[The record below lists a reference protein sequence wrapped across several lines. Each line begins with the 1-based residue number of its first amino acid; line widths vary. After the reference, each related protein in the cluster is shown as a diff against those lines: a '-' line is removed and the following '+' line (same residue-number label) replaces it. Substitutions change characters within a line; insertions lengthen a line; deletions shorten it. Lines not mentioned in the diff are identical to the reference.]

1 MTRPATNALVLDGQE
16 IKLRLLAERMQ
27 TRTPVHV
34 DWLRFTVLLRNA
46 ETPSAALLFG
56 PEPFNVW
63 EAAAHRVH
71 KLLAELPDADHW
83 AGAQAMELA
92 QRVAGALGQSFTV
105 AAELRKGH
113 DFYRHRWSIERNG
126 QECGWVGFL
135 ASSDSPRQRAQAG
148 TMHVNL
154 YGGACTFADAGW
166 MDRMAAIIEEQAGT
180 ITRADLALDFFD
192 GMPGGL
198 DQVLADYK
206 AGLLD
211 VAGKRPKCNM
221 VGDWAN
227 GAARSFYV
235 GSKEAGKQT
244 NVYEKGHQLFGAD
257 SGSAW
262 HRIEL
267 RYGNKLRVLPVD
279 LLRRPADFFAGASD
293 WHSRMLA
300 LADAQALPE
309 PIKTAGRLA
318 LETVEA
324 EVYRNVRWVR
334 DTAAASVAFLLNTFD
349 VDQIADLVATTK
361 RPGRLR
367 KFSMSELVRAA
378 SGAVDRFIQ
387 PAAAGPGMHQAQPLA
402 A

>member
-16 IKLRLLAERMQ
+16 IKLRLLAERIQ

-34 DWLRFTVLLRNA
+34 DWLRFTVLRRNSEA
-46 ETPSAALLFG
+46 PSADLLFG

-63 EAAAHRVH
+63 ESTAHRVH
-71 KLLAELPDADHW
+71 RLLAELPDADHW

-92 QRVAGALGQSFTV
+92 TTVAQALGAEFTV
-105 AAELRKGH
+105 SPELRKGH

-135 ASSDSPRQRAQAG
+135 ASSDSPRQQAQAG
-148 TMHVNL
+148 TVHVNL
-154 YGGACTFADAGW
+154 YGAACTFAEAGW

-211 VAGKRPKCNM
+211 VGGKRPKCNM

-244 NVYEKGHQLFGAD
+244 NVYEKGHQLFGVD
-257 SGSAW
+257 SGSVW
-262 HRIEL
+262 QRIEL

-300 LADAQALPE
+300 LAESLAVAE
-309 PIKTAGRLA
+309 PIKTVGRLA
-318 LETVEA
+318 AETVEA
-324 EVYRNVRWVR
+324 GVYRVGRWFAR
-334 DTAAASVAFLLNTFD
+334 TASATLSVMFETLTLE
-349 VDQIADLVATTK
+349 QIADMAFTTK
-361 RPGRLR
+361 LPGALKKYSRA
-367 KFSMSELVRAA
+367 EIAAAVRRSAH
-378 SGAVDRFIQ
+378 RFTQ
-387 PAAAGPGMHQAQPLA
+387 PAAAGPGMHPAQPLA

>member
-1 MTRPATNALVLDGQE
+1 MTRPAANALVLDGQE

-34 DWLRFTVLLRNA
+34 DWLRFTVFLRNA
-46 ETPSAALLFG
+46 DTPSAALLFG

-71 KLLAELPDADHW
+71 KLLADLPDADHW

-92 QRVAGALGQSFTV
+92 QRVAVALGESFSV

-135 ASSDSPRQRAQAG
+135 ASSDSPRQRAQAN

-154 YGGACTFADAGW
+154 YGAACTFADAGW

-198 DQVLADYK
+198 DQVLGDYK

-211 VAGKRPKCNM
+211 VGGKRPKCNM

-227 GAARSFYV
+227 GLARSFYV

-262 HRIEL
+262 QRIEL

-293 WHSRMLA
+293 WHARMLV
-300 LADAQALPE
+300 LADAQAMPE

-318 LETVEA
+318 LETVAA

-334 DTAAASVAFLLNTFD
+334 DTAAASFSFLLNTFTWEEI
-349 VDQIADLVATTK
+349 VDLVFTTK

-367 KFSMSELVRAA
+367 RFSLSDIASAA
-378 SGAVDRFIQ
+378 NGAVKRFTQ
-387 PAAAGPGMHQAQPLA
+387 PAAAGPGMHPAQLLA

>member
-1 MTRPATNALVLDGQE
+1 MTRPAANALVLDGQE
-16 IKLRLLAERMQ
+16 IKLRLMAERQ
-27 TRTPVHV
+27 ATRTPVHV
-34 DWLRFTVLLRNA
+34 DWLRFTVFLRNA

-92 QRVAGALGQSFTV
+92 QRVSAGLGEAFAVSP
-105 AAELRKGH
+105 ELRKGH

-135 ASSDSPRQRAQAG
+135 ASSDSPRQRAQAS

-154 YGGACTFADAGW
+154 YGAACTFADAGW

-180 ITRADLALDFFD
+180 ITRADLALDFFE

-198 DQVLADYK
+198 DQVLDDYK
-206 AGLLD
+206 AGGLD
-211 VAGKRPKCNM
+211 VGGKRPKCNM

-262 HRIEL
+262 QRIEL

-293 WHSRMLA
+293 WHARMLA
-300 LADAQALPE
+300 LADAHAIPEALPQD
-309 PIKTAGRLA
+309 GRLA

-334 DTAAASVAFLLNTFD
+334 DTAAASVAFLLNAFD

-367 KFSMSELVRAA
+367 KFSMSELMRAA
-378 SGAVDRFIQ
+378 SGAVDRFTQ
-387 PAAAGPGMHQAQPLA
+387 PAAGGLGMQQAQPLA